1 MILNVLLVDDH
12 PQDIS
17 ILKQH
22 LNSFS
27 YIHIV
32 GECNSGENAIRFL
45 REHHEVDL
53 IFLDIEMDGLTGL
66 EVAKHIQSTYSDLF
80 IIFTTGH
87 ADFALESYEVH
98 PLDFLTKPID
108 FLRLGQALSK
118 ANELKNKSLA
128 KVPQPKIGIKVDHGI
143 KIIDVNDIIFIEK
156 KGRSIF
162 IRCKE
167 NESFRSGDTM
177 QNLETIF
184 APYDFYR
191 SHQSFLIPINQLQ
204 AIYPDTFSRSYII
217 ELKDGDIKVP
227 LSRTRYNGLKEL
239 LERKGVPLL

>member
-1 MILNVLLVDDH
+1 MLNVLLVDDR
-12 PQDIS
+12 PEDIS
-17 ILKQH
+17 VLKRY

-27 YIHIV
+27 NINIV
-32 GECNSGENAIRFL
+32 GECNNGEDAIHFL

-53 IFLDIEMDGLTGL
+53 IFLDIEMDGITGL
-66 EVAKHIQSTYSDLF
+66 EVAKHVQSMYSDLF

-87 ADFALESYEVH
+87 AGFALESYEVH

-108 FLRLGQALSK
+108 FLRLEQALSK
-118 ANELKNKSLA
+118 ANELKNKSLV

-143 KIIDVNDIIFIEK
+143 KIIDVNDIIYIEK

-162 IRCKE
+162 IQCKG

-177 QNLETIF
+177 QNLESIF
-184 APYDFYR
+184 SPYDFYR
-191 SHQSFLIPINQLQ
+191 SHQSFLVPIDQLQ

-217 ELKDGDIKVP
+217 ELKDGNVKIP
-227 LSRTRYNGLKEL
+227 LSRTRYNALKEL
-239 LERKGVPLL
+239 LERKGIPLL